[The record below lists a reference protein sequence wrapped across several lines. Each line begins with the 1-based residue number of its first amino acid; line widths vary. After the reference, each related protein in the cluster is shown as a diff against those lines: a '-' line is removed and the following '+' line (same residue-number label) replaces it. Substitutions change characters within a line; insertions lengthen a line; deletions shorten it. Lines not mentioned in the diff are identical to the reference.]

1 MIAVG
6 ERTGRLPLLLNSV
19 CASMEIEVDGKLKA
33 LVSIIEP
40 LMIVTMGVIVGSIT
54 MSIIGPIY
62 SVVENIK

>member
-1 MIAVG
+1 
-6 ERTGRLPLLLNSV
+6 
-19 CASMEIEVDGKLKA
+19 LKA